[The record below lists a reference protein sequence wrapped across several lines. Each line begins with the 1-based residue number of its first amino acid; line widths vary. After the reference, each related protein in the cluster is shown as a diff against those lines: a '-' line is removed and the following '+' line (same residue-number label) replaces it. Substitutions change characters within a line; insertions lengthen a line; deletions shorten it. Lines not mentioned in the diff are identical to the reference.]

1 MTAEPTRVLM
11 VCLGNICRS
20 PTAEGVFRHRFQ
32 QAGLGAR
39 VEFDSAGTGDW
50 HVGHPPDHRSVATSR
65 RLGVDLFGLRARQ
78 LQDAD
83 FSDFDW
89 LLCADRQNL
98 ADVRARM
105 PAHARARSLLLMDW
119 AGLGQVEVP
128 DPYTGGAAQFEA
140 VWHQL
145 DAAAGAALLNRFG
158 HRPQALSDCRI
169 ID

>member
-1 MTAEPTRVLM
+1 MASDPIRVLM

-50 HVGHPPDHRSVATSR
+50 HVGQPPDPRSVATSR
-65 RLGVDLFGLRARQ
+65 RLGVDLSGLRARQ

-83 FSDFDW
+83 FEHFDW

-119 AGLGQVEVP
+119 AGIGEVEVP
-128 DPYTGGAAQFEA
+128 DPYTGGAAQFDA

-145 DAAAGAALLNRFG
+145 DAAAVAAVASRFG
-158 HRPQALSDCRI
+158 HRQVPAPV
-169 ID
+169 